1 MRRCSKGESVQVAG
15 ENIDSILLEHY
26 WLVCVCV
33 KRKSFI
39 LNELS
44 PCEIFHCSNLT
55 PSHSLTL
62 AHIRISP
69 FFRACSG
76 ELELPSVHFLCM
88 HSFCQNCVPEG
99 EREGERECV
108 ECGPRQR
115 DLFNIKASLKTK
127 ANEHEQ
133 FFTELANAPDGF
145 AKVREWGKN
154 GGDHGRE
161 KRERKRS

>member
-1 MRRCSKGESVQVAG
+1 
-15 ENIDSILLEHY
+15 
-26 WLVCVCV
+26 
-33 KRKSFI
+33 
-39 LNELS
+39 
-44 PCEIFHCSNLT
+44 
-55 PSHSLTL
+55 
-62 AHIRISP
+62 
-69 FFRACSG
+69 
-76 ELELPSVHFLCM
+76 M

-145 AKVREWGKN
+145 AKVKGFKDNAGYR
-154 GGDHGRE
+154 DRE
-161 KRERKRS
+161 KRNRG